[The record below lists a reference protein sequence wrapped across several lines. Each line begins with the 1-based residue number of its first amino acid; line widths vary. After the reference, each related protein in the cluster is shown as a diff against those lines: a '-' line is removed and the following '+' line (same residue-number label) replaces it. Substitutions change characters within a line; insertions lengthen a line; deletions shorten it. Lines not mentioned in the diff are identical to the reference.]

1 MKNTH
6 LLRLTRLAVL
16 IALQVVLSRFLPV
29 NVGSSLKFSFGF
41 VPVVLAGALEGV
53 PGACLVAL
61 LSDLIGA
68 TLFPSGR
75 FFIGYTVTAVLSA
88 ALYGL
93 FFYHG
98 RTKRSFLMTV
108 LAFTLNALFVTLGL
122 NTLMIAFQY
131 GYLLSETKDL
141 ASIPPKFWALLP
153 GRALQAAVMLPV
165 QVALTHLL
173 LNVLRLDT
181 RIPGRKLSAPAPK
194 RDLRVFRILFCA
206 LTPVLIAFALC
217 VNLGALPVPARDMAY
232 TRYLATY
239 ALSDITLLF
248 AAWAL
253 GLILCRFIV
262 KRPFQRSAFWS
273 ALVLAMVFCLSQ
285 LFSFGSVR
293 FPTDLKRL
301 ILVLASFAGA
311 LPLFYGLA
319 LWAFELLDRLPGDA
333 GAFNWK
339 KAALLIFLC
348 AVPYLLIAF
357 PGTVNADAWDELN
370 QFMGTLYPGK
380 VFSRTAA
387 YSTFSGTGTLINDT
401 QPVLHTLLLGGF
413 YALGRAFGRASLGI
427 FAFVLLQTA
436 LFALAAGNSLRVLSQ
451 LGLGKKA
458 LQAICAFYALFPL
471 FPLYSA
477 ATLKETAFAIW
488 LLFSLSFLCE
498 QLFCPE
504 KALSG
509 LKRPMMCALSI
520 LLCCLFRSFGALILL
535 PLIVQVLI
543 VLRKNGAL
551 LRRALISA
559 CGALALFLAVQL
571 ALLPLLGV
579 GRGPKVESRS
589 LMVQQTALFVTECPQ
604 DVTDEQWRVIEQA
617 FGTRDLQSYYRPDCA
632 DDVKYLALSYKGS
645 WRDYDRVWLQMGLKK
660 PGLYLRAALGMA
672 AWYWDTRLGASD
684 SGLVLY
690 LGNYGV
696 YDNGFSGDNPRST
709 PGYVEVSVSD
719 TNLKLESALKSALLI
734 LCRVPPLGLLFK
746 SAPYLMALMLALGFA
761 LSRKR
766 TAALFPLVLLLYG
779 LALTL
784 GAQSGFSRYA
794 FPIML
799 CAPFAVTLSAIAPS
813 KQLQ

>member
-1 MKNTH
+1 MKNTR
-6 LLRLTRLAVL
+6 LLRLTRLAAL
-16 IALQVVLSRFLPV
+16 IALQVVLSRFVPI
-29 NVGSSLKFSFGF
+29 NVGQSLKFSFGF

-53 PGACLVAL
+53 PGSCLVAL

-75 FFIGYTVTAVLSA
+75 FFIGYTLTAVLSA
-88 ALYGL
+88 VLYGL
-93 FFYHG
+93 FFCHR
-98 RTKRSFLMTV
+98 RTKRSFLITL
-108 LAFTLNALFVTLGL
+108 LAFALNAVLITLGL

-131 GYLLSETKDL
+131 GYLLAETKDL
-141 ASIPPKFWALLP
+141 ANIPPKFWALLP

-173 LNVLRLDT
+173 LNVLRLDEKFL
-181 RIPGRKLSAPAPK
+181 GRQMPVSAS
-194 RDLRVFRILFCA
+194 RRGSRVFKILFCA
-206 LTPVLIAFALC
+206 LAPVAVSLALC
-217 VNLGALPVPARDMAY
+217 VNPGALPVPAQDMAY

-239 ALSDITLLF
+239 ALSDMALLG

-253 GLILCRFIV
+253 GLILCRYIV
-262 KRPFQRSAFWS
+262 KRPFQRPAFGS
-273 ALVLAMVFCLSQ
+273 ALVLAVIFCLSQ

-293 FPTDLKRL
+293 FPTDFKRL
-301 ILVLASFAGA
+301 ILILVCFVGA
-311 LPLFYGLA
+311 IPLFYAVA
-319 LWAFELLDRLPGDA
+319 LWVYELLSRISQGA
-333 GAFNWK
+333 GAFDWRK
-339 KAALLIFLC
+339 TALLIFLC

-380 VFSRTAA
+380 VLSRTAT
-387 YSTFSGTGTLINDT
+387 YSVFSGSGTLINNT

-413 YALGRAFGRASLGI
+413 YALGRALGSANAGV

-436 LFALAAGNSLRVLSQ
+436 LFALAAGNSLRVLSR

-458 LQAICAFYALFPL
+458 LWALCAFYALFPL
-471 FPLYSA
+471 FPLYCA

-488 LLFSLSFLCE
+488 LLFALSFLCE
-498 QLFCPE
+498 LLFCPE
-504 KALSG
+504 EALSG
-509 LKRPMMCALSI
+509 LKRTVFGALSV

-535 PLIVQVLI
+535 PLIAAALI
-543 VLRKNGAL
+543 ALRKNGAL
-551 LRRALISA
+551 LRRALASA
-559 CGALALFLAVQL
+559 GGALALFLAIQF
-571 ALLPLLGV
+571 ALMPLCGV

-589 LMVQQTALFVTECPQ
+589 LMVQQTALFVKECPE
-604 DVTDEQWRVIEQA
+604 DVTDEQWRVIEQV
-617 FGTRDLQSYYRPDCA
+617 FGTRDLQNSYRPDCA
-632 DDVKYLALSYKGS
+632 DDVKYLALSYEGS

-690 LGNYGV
+690 LGDYGV
-696 YDNGFSGDNPRST
+696 YDNGFAGDNPRST
-709 PGYVEVSVSD
+709 PGYVEIDVSN

-734 LCRVPPLGLLFK
+734 LCRIPPLGLLFK
-746 SAPYLMALMLALGFA
+746 SAPYLMALVLALSFA
-761 LSRKR
+761 LAHKRK
-766 TAALFPLVLLLYG
+766 AALLPLVLLLYG
-779 LALTL
+779 LALTF

-799 CAPFAVTLSAIAPS
+799 CAPFAVSLSALSPS
-813 KQLQ
+813 ESA